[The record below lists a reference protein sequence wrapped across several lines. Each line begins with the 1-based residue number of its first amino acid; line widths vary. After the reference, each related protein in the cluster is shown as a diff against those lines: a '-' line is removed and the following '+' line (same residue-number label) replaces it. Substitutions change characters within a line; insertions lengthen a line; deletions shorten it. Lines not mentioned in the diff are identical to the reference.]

1 VKLIPSVRTQIA
13 GLPRFNHSA
22 RLFLLATFTNGI
34 TYATWILFF
43 NLFLLARGYGQ
54 AFLGQ
59 ANTAPA
65 LAALLLGFP
74 LGLLSDRIGRKRAM
88 LLGIIL
94 LTLGM
99 GFQVIFQSPV
109 FILAMGFLWGMGSSL
124 FFVSQ
129 APFMMKLSDPD
140 NRAMLFS
147 FNFGLF
153 PLAGVIG
160 NALAGQLPGLYSRV
174 LDFAVGSA
182 AAYQAVLLTSVIV
195 GALALLPLLLIHEPH
210 SAPAPTHKT
219 REKAPAWRV
228 LTRSLTV
235 RLALPNLLV
244 GFGAA
249 LLIPYMNVYFVK
261 RFAMSDQNL
270 GWLFSAAEV
279 FTALGS
285 FLAPRLSLSLGSL
298 IGTVVLTQSGGLVS
312 LVGLGLSP
320 WVGLAALRF
329 LVRSALMNMSVPLY
343 DAFAMEQV
351 PENEQATVN
360 SVKNLAWNLGGAI
373 GPFISGL
380 VQQYYGFT
388 PLFISTSF
396 LYALAT
402 AFIWFLLRPLEKRN
416 KLPTPLPAS

>member
-1 VKLIPSVRTQIA
+1 MIPAVRTQMT
-13 GLPRFNHSA
+13 GLRRFHRSA
-22 RLFLLATFTNGI
+22 RLFLLTTFINGI

-43 NLFLLARGYGQ
+43 NLFLLRRGFDQ

-88 LLGIIL
+88 LLGIVL
-94 LTLGM
+94 LTVGM
-99 GFQVIFQSPV
+99 GLQVIFRSSLL
-109 FILAMGFLWGMGSSL
+109 ILAMGFLWGMGYSL

-147 FNFGLF
+147 LNFGLF

-174 LDFAVGSA
+174 LGFPAGSVV
-182 AAYQAVLLTSVIV
+182 AYQAVLLTSVIV
-195 GALALLPLLLIHEPH
+195 GALALLPLLLIREPQAVN
-210 SAPAPTHKT
+210 APAPQT
-219 REKAPAWRV
+219 REKTSAWRV
-228 LTRSLTV
+228 LTRPLTV

-244 GFGAA
+244 GLGAA

-285 FLAPRLSLSLGSL
+285 FLAPRLSLSLGSQ
-298 IGTVVLTQSGGLVS
+298 ISTVVLTQSGGLVS

-320 WVGLAALRF
+320 WVGLATASF

-351 PENEQATVN
+351 PENEQAAVN
-360 SVKNLAWNLGGAI
+360 SVKNLAWNLGGTI
-373 GPFISGL
+373 GPYISGL
-380 VQQYYGFT
+380 VQLRYGFT

-402 AFIWFLLRPLEKRN
+402 AFIWLILRPLEKGK
-416 KLPTPLPAS
+416 KLTVSLPAA

>member
-1 VKLIPSVRTQIA
+1 MKLTHSVRTQIT
-13 GLPRFNHSA
+13 GLRRFNRSA
-22 RLFLLATFTNGI
+22 RLFLLATFIIGI

-43 NLFLLARGYGQ
+43 NLFLLRRGYDQ

-88 LLGIIL
+88 LLGIVL

-99 GFQVIFQSPV
+99 GLQVIFRSSF

-147 FNFGLF
+147 LNFGLF

-174 LDFAVGSA
+174 LGFPTGSA
-182 AAYQAVLLTSVIV
+182 GAYQAVLLTSVIV
-195 GALALLPLLLIHEPH
+195 GALALLPLLLIREPKAVY
-210 SAPAPTHKT
+210 APAHKT
-219 REKAPAWRV
+219 RERASAWRV
-228 LTRSLTV
+228 LTNSLTV

-270 GWLFSAAEV
+270 GWLFSASEV

-285 FLAPRLSLSLGSL
+285 FLAPRLSLSLGSH
-298 IGTVVLTQSGGLVS
+298 ISTIVLTQSGGIVS

-320 WVGLAALRF
+320 WVGLAAASF
-329 LVRSALMNMSVPLY
+329 LVRSTLMNMAVPLY
-343 DAFAMEQV
+343 DAFSMEQV
-351 PENEQATVN
+351 HESEQAAVN
-360 SVKNLAWNLGGAI
+360 SVKNLAWNLGGTI
-373 GPFISGL
+373 GPFVSGL

-388 PLFISTSF
+388 PLFIGTSF

-402 AFIWFLLRPLEKRN
+402 AFIWFLLRPLEKGN
-416 KLPTPLPAS
+416 KLPVSSPAS